1 MAAAPPQAPEVVVP
15 ASPDEAV
22 AAFGDGDD
30 VTVFGGG
37 TILTVELAHG
47 RLSPRRALLLERAGL
62 DGVHDEG
69 GRTTVGAM
77 TRVAALESAPEPLG
91 ATAAHVADR
100 EVRAQATIGGNLCA
114 PPGRESPRGDLQAA
128 LIALGAQVRSVGAG
142 GERTEP
148 VEDFLAAGP
157 EGRLVLDGVLRRA
170 AGRRVRG
177 RAPAARPRLH
187 DPAGQRRAH
196 RRRAAARRVG
206 RGARAPCAWP
216 RSSARWPTAPTSRRP
231 PRGRSTTS
239 PPPMTRSPR
248 RGTGSGRCPCS
259 WPAC

>member
-1 MAAAPPQAPEVVVP
+1 MAVAPPQAPEVVVP

-62 DGVHDEG
+62 DGVRDDG

-157 EGRLVLDGVLRRA
+157 EGRLVLEIVLRRA
-170 AGRRVRG
+170 AGRRDRG
-177 RAPAARPRLH
+177 GAPAARPRLH
-187 DPAGQRRAH
+187 GPAGQRRAH
-196 RRRAAARRVG
+196 RRRAAAGRVG
-206 RGARAPCAWP
+206 RDAPRGRAWP

-231 PRGRSTTS
+231 RRGRSTTS
-239 PPPMTRSPR
+239 PPPTTPSPR
-248 RGTGSGRCPCS
+248 PGTGSGRCRCS